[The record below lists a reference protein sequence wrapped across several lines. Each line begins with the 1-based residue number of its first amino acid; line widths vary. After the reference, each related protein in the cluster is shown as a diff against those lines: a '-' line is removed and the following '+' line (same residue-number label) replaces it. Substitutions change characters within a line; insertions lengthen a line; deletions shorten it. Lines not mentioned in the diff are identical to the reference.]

1 MRGKGIRTDSI
12 ENPAPVE
19 RQEGGQKV
27 SMTFKVVLRHALLM
41 TGSVSL
47 ALLCPSGYRFLEDHC
62 MCIAYGTTD
71 VALYER

>member
-1 MRGKGIRTDSI
+1 LA
-12 ENPAPVE
+12 E
-19 RQEGGQKV
+19 
-27 SMTFKVVLRHALLM
+27 HAYLLM

-47 ALLCPSGYRFLEDHC
+47 ALPCPSGSRFLEDHC